1 MKFMITYE
9 MTYDTFEDRTSRF
22 LETGG
27 TPPAGIEMHGRWH
40 SVSGARGWVLA
51 STDDAQALYRWI
63 GQWAD
68 LMHFE
73 VDAVLDDEEAAQ
85 VLQES

>member
-1 MKFMITYE
+1 
-9 MTYDTFEDRTSRF
+9 
-22 LETGG
+22 
-27 TPPAGIEMHGRWH
+27 MHGRWH
-40 SVSGARGWVLA
+40 SVSGSRGWVLA
-51 STDDAQALYRWI
+51 SSDDAQALYRWI

-73 VDAVLDDEEAAQ
+73 VDVVLDDEEAAQ